1 MLNLSVKKLKGV
13 GEKTEEYL
21 ERLRIKTIGDI
32 IKHYPV
38 KYIEYKAPVEISKIG
53 NEELVVIKAALIKPL
68 STVSTGNKK
77 ISSGKLTDYKD
88 VIDVKWYNSPYL
100 RLTLKPGEN
109 YIFTGK
115 LSKYK
120 KNTLEHPSI
129 YSLQEYDKKI
139 GTFRP
144 VYALTAGI
152 SNNTMEKLIKSA
164 LELVSEENFKEY
176 LPEFILHKFVL
187 ESAYNAIEQIH
198 NPMNIKELTM
208 AKKRL
213 TFDNFFQ
220 FLYGMK
226 LLKDKWLDVRTDKI
240 IKYNNAYID
249 NIKSILPFK
258 LTNSQDEVIKEIA
271 NDLSSGFITNRL
283 IQGDVGS
290 GKTIVAI
297 IALYLCVKS
306 GYQGVVMV
314 PTEVLA
320 HQHVKSIENI
330 LNKLDSPPKVGMLTG
345 SMTKKEHLT
354 AYEMIENGEYDI
366 IVGTHAL
373 LTEDVK
379 FKSLGLVI
387 TDEQHRFGVRQRNA
401 LSGKG
406 DDVHVLVMSA
416 TPIPRTL
423 AVILY
428 GDLDI
433 STIET
438 KPVGRLP
445 IKNAVITPKDR
456 KKAYRHIELE
466 INKGHQAYII
476 CPMVEESENIEA
488 ENVIE
493 YAKKIEDEFS
503 QNCKIQVLHG
513 RMHPREK
520 DDIMLRYVNGEIDIL
535 VSTTVIEVGV
545 DAPNAT
551 VIMVENAERF
561 GLATLHQLRGR
572 VGRNGFQSYA
582 IFVRTSEA
590 RVAKKRLDIIGSS
603 NDGFYIAS
611 QDLALRGPGELFG
624 LAQSGELNL
633 GIGDIL
639 NDGDIFEMSREA
651 IDLIQR
657 SKLEASDN
665 EKLENRI
672 NNYMNIHY
680 KKLSL

>member
-1 MLNLSVKKLKGV
+1 MLNWSVKKLKGV
-13 GEKTEEYL
+13 GEKTEEHL
-21 ERLRIKTIGDI
+21 EKLGIKTIGDI

-38 KYIEYKAPVEISKIG
+38 KYIEYKAPVEICKIED
-53 NEELVVIKAALIKPL
+53 EEVVIKASLIKPL
-68 STVSTGNKK
+68 STVGIGNKK

-100 RLTLKPGEN
+100 RSTLKPGEN
-109 YIFTGK
+109 YIFAGR
-115 LSKYK
+115 LSKYR
-120 KNTLEHPSI
+120 KNTLEHPII
-129 YSLQEYDKKI
+129 YSLHEYDKKI

-144 VYALTAGI
+144 VYALTVGI
-152 SNNTMEKLIKSA
+152 SNNVMEKIIKSA
-164 LELVSEENFKEY
+164 LGFISEEDFKEY
-176 LPEFILHKFVL
+176 LPELILQKFSL
-187 ESAYNAIEQIH
+187 ESAHDAIMQIH
-198 NPMNIKELTM
+198 NPMNIKELKM

-213 TFDNFFQ
+213 TFDDFFQ

-226 LLKDKWLDVRTDKI
+226 LLKDKRLAVKTDKI
-240 IKYNNAYID
+240 IKYDETDIN

-258 LTNSQDEVIKEIA
+258 LTDSQDDVIKEIA
-271 NDLSSGFITNRL
+271 VDLSSGLITNRL

-290 GKTIVAI
+290 GKTVVAVI
-297 IALYLCVKS
+297 TLYLCVKS
-306 GYQGVVMV
+306 GFQGVVMV

-320 HQHVKSIENI
+320 HQHFKSMENI
-330 LNKLDSPPKVGMLTG
+330 FSKLEIPPKLGLLTG
-345 SMTKKEHLT
+345 SMTKKEHLK

-379 FKSLGLVI
+379 FKNLGLVV
-387 TDEQHRFGVRQRNA
+387 TDEQHRFGVRQRSA
-401 LSGKG
+401 LSDKG

-433 STIET
+433 STIYT

-445 IKNAVITPKDR
+445 IKNAVITQKDR

-503 QNCKIQVLHG
+503 QNCKIEVLHG
-513 RMHPREK
+513 RMHQREK
-520 DDIMLRYVNGEIDIL
+520 DDIMFRYVNREIDIL

-572 VGRNGFQSYA
+572 VGRSSFQSYA
-582 IFVRTSEA
+582 IFVRTSES
-590 RVAKKRLDIIGSS
+590 RIAKKRLDIIGNS